1 LYIQK
6 KRTVRVRVW
15 SRLIQRGKEA
25 KHKKK
30 TIVLYEQTNKQKKL
44 IFIINNIYTIV

>member
-1 LYIQK
+1 
-6 KRTVRVRVW
+6 VRVW

-30 TIVLYEQTNKQKKL
+30 KTTIVLYEQTNKQKKTD
-44 IFIINNIYTIV
+44 FYNK